1 MSNLVIFLGPPG
13 AGKGTQAAKIS
24 KEKNLAHISTGDML
38 REAVKNETTLGLTAK
53 TIMARGDY
61 VPDDL
66 LLEIINERVGQD
78 DCKNGF
84 ILDGYPRN
92 EVQAK
97 SLDSILS
104 KSNNSIDGILQID
117 VDFSVLEKRIE
128 GRAQDNNS
136 EIREDDNL
144 QVMKKRLKVYI
155 DQTEPL
161 ISYYSNHKNFI
172 VINGMND
179 ISKVSEDIKIN
190 LTKLK

>member
-1 MSNLVIFLGPPG
+1 MIIILLGPPG
-13 AGKGTQAAKIS
+13 AGKGTQAAFI
-24 KEKNLAHISTGDML
+24 KEKFNIAHISTGDML
-38 REAVKNETTLGLTAK
+38 REAVKNETSLGLTAK
-53 TIMARGDY
+53 AIMARGDY

-66 LLEIINERVGQD
+66 LLEIINERVSQD

-97 SLDSILS
+97 SLDAILS

>member
-1 MSNLVIFLGPPG
+1 MIIILLGPPG
-13 AGKGTQAAKIS
+13 AGKGTQAAFI
-24 KEKNLAHISTGDML
+24 KEYFNVAHISTGDML

-53 TIMARGDY
+53 EIMARGDY

-66 LLEIINERVGQD
+66 LLEIINERVGED

-92 EVQAK
+92 ETQAK
-97 SLDSILS
+97 SLDAILNQ
-104 KSNNSIDGILQID
+104 SNNSIDGIIQID
-117 VDFSVLEKRIE
+117 VDFSVLENRIE
-128 GRAQDNNS
+128 GRAKDNNS

>member
-1 MSNLVIFLGPPG
+1 MNLIIFGPPG
-13 AGKGTQAAKIS
+13 AGKGTQAAFI
-24 KEKNLAHISTGDML
+24 KEYFNVAHISTGDML

-53 TIMARGDY
+53 EIMARGDY

-66 LLEIINERVGQD
+66 LLEIINERVGED

-92 EVQAK
+92 ETQAK
-97 SLDSILS
+97 SLDGILS
-104 KSNNSIDGILQID
+104 QSNNSIDGIIQID
-117 VDFSVLEKRIE
+117 VDFSVLENRIE
-128 GRAQDNNS
+128 GRAKDNNS

-144 QVMKKRLKVYI
+144 QVMKKRLQVYV

>member
-1 MSNLVIFLGPPG
+1 MIIILLGPPG
-13 AGKGTQAAKIS
+13 AGKGTQAAFI
-24 KEKNLAHISTGDML
+24 KEKFNIAHISTGDML
-38 REAVKNETTLGLTAK
+38 REAVKNETSLGLTAK
-53 TIMARGDY
+53 AIMARGDY

-66 LLEIINERVGQD
+66 LLEIINERIGHD

-97 SLDSILS
+97 SLDTILS

-172 VINGMND
+172 VINGMSD

>member
-1 MSNLVIFLGPPG
+1 MIIILLGPPG
-13 AGKGTQAAKIS
+13 AGKGTQAAFI
-24 KEKNLAHISTGDML
+24 KEYFNVAHISTGDML

-53 TIMARGDY
+53 EIMARGDY

-66 LLEIINERVGQD
+66 QLEIINERVGED

-92 EVQAK
+92 ETQAK
-97 SLDSILS
+97 SLDAILNQ
-104 KSNNSIDGILQID
+104 SNNSIDGIIQID
-117 VDFSVLEKRIE
+117 VDFSVLENRIE
-128 GRAQDNNS
+128 GRAKDNNS

-144 QVMKKRLKVYI
+144 QVMKKRLQVYV

>member
-1 MSNLVIFLGPPG
+1 MIIILLGPPG
-13 AGKGTQAAKIS
+13 AGKGTQAAFI
-24 KEKNLAHISTGDML
+24 KEQFNIAHISTGDML
-38 REAVKNETTLGLTAK
+38 REAGKNETKLVLTAK
-53 TIMARGDY
+53 AIMARGDY

-66 LLEIINERVGQD
+66 LLEIINERVSQD

-97 SLDSILS
+97 SLDAILGQS
-104 KSNNSIDGILQID
+104 SNSIDCILQID
-117 VDFSVLEKRIE
+117 VDFSILEKRIE
-128 GRAQDNNS
+128 GRAQDNNT

-144 QVMKKRLKVYI
+144 QVMKKRLQVYV

>member
-1 MSNLVIFLGPPG
+1 MIIILLGPPG
-13 AGKGTQAAKIS
+13 AGKGTQAAFI
-24 KEKNLAHISTGDML
+24 KEYFNVAHISTGDML
-38 REAVKNETTLGLTAK
+38 REAVKNETTLGLSAK
-53 TIMARGDY
+53 EIMARGDY

-66 LLEIINERVGQD
+66 LLEIINERVSED

-92 EVQAK
+92 ETQAK
-97 SLDSILS
+97 SLDGILS
-104 KSNNSIDGILQID
+104 QSNNSIDGIIQID
-117 VDFSVLEKRIE
+117 VDFSVLENRIE
-128 GRAQDNNS
+128 GRAKDNNS

-144 QVMKKRLKVYI
+144 QVMKKRLQVYV

>member
-1 MSNLVIFLGPPG
+1 MIIILLGPPG
-13 AGKGTQAAKIS
+13 AGKGTQAAFI
-24 KEKNLAHISTGDML
+24 KEKFNIAHISTGDML
-38 REAVKNETTLGLTAK
+38 REAVKNETSLGLTAK

-66 LLEIINERVGQD
+66 LLEIINERVSQD

-97 SLDSILS
+97 SLDAILS

-144 QVMKKRLKVYI
+144 QVMKKRLQVYV

>member
-1 MSNLVIFLGPPG
+1 MIIILLGPPG
-13 AGKGTQAAKIS
+13 AGKGTQAAFI
-24 KEKNLAHISTGDML
+24 KEYFNVAHISTGDML
-38 REAVKNETTLGLTAK
+38 REAVKNETTLGLSAK
-53 TIMARGDY
+53 EIMARGDY

-66 LLEIINERVGQD
+66 LLEIINERVGED

-92 EVQAK
+92 ETQAK
-97 SLDSILS
+97 SLDAILS
-104 KSNNSIDGILQID
+104 QSNNSIDGIIQID
-117 VDFSVLEKRIE
+117 VDFSVLENRIE
-128 GRAQDNNS
+128 GRAKDNNS

-144 QVMKKRLKVYI
+144 QVMKKRLQVYV

>member
-1 MSNLVIFLGPPG
+1 MIIILLGPPG
-13 AGKGTQAAKIS
+13 AGKGTQAAFI
-24 KEKNLAHISTGDML
+24 KEYFNVAHISTGDML
-38 REAVKNETTLGLTAK
+38 REAVKNETTLGLSAK
-53 TIMARGDY
+53 EIMARGDY

-66 LLEIINERVGQD
+66 LLEIINERVGED

-92 EVQAK
+92 ETQAK
-97 SLDSILS
+97 SLDGILS
-104 KSNNSIDGILQID
+104 QSNNSIDGIIQID
-117 VDFSVLEKRIE
+117 VDFSVLENRIE
-128 GRAQDNNS
+128 GRAKDNNS

-144 QVMKKRLKVYI
+144 QVMKKRLQVYV

>member
-1 MSNLVIFLGPPG
+1 MIIILLGPPG
-13 AGKGTQAAKIS
+13 AGKGTQAAFI
-24 KEKNLAHISTGDML
+24 KEYFDVAHISTGDML
-38 REAVKNETTLGLTAK
+38 REAVKNETTLGLSAK
-53 TIMARGDY
+53 EIMARGDY

-66 LLEIINERVGQD
+66 LLEIINERVSED

-92 EVQAK
+92 ETQAK
-97 SLDSILS
+97 SLDGILS
-104 KSNNSIDGILQID
+104 QSNNSIDGIIQID
-117 VDFSVLEKRIE
+117 VDFSVLENRIE
-128 GRAQDNNS
+128 GRAKDNNS

-144 QVMKKRLKVYI
+144 QVMKKRLQVYV

>member
-1 MSNLVIFLGPPG
+1 MIIILLGPPG
-13 AGKGTQAAKIS
+13 AGKGTQAAFI
-24 KEKNLAHISTGDML
+24 KEKFNIAHISTGDML
-38 REAVKNETTLGLTAK
+38 REAVKNETSLGLTAK
-53 TIMARGDY
+53 AIMARGDY

-97 SLDSILS
+97 SLDTILS

-155 DQTEPL
+155 EQTEPL

>member
-1 MSNLVIFLGPPG
+1 MIIILLGPPG
-13 AGKGTQAAKIS
+13 AGKGTQATFI
-24 KEKNLAHISTGDML
+24 KNEFNIAHISTGDML
-38 REAVKNETTLGLTAK
+38 REAVKNETSLGVTAK
-53 TIMARGDY
+53 EIMARGDY
-61 VPDDL
+61 VPDNL
-66 LLEIINERVGQD
+66 LLEIIKERISEN
-78 DCKNGF
+78 DCDNGF

-92 EVQAK
+92 EIQAE
-97 SLDSILS
+97 SLDLILNES
-104 KSNNSIDGILQID
+104 GMSIDSIIQID
-117 VDFSVLEKRIE
+117 VDFSILEKRIE
-128 GRAQDNNS
+128 GRAQESNT

-144 QVMKKRLKVYI
+144 QVMKKRLQVYV

>member
-1 MSNLVIFLGPPG
+1 MIIILLGPPG
-13 AGKGTQAAKIS
+13 AGKGTQAAFI
-24 KEKNLAHISTGDML
+24 KEYFNVAHISTGDML

-53 TIMARGDY
+53 EIMARGDY

-66 LLEIINERVGQD
+66 LLEIINERVGED

-92 EVQAK
+92 ETQAK
-97 SLDSILS
+97 SLDAILNQ
-104 KSNNSIDGILQID
+104 SNNSIDGIIQID
-117 VDFSVLEKRIE
+117 VDFSVLENRIE
-128 GRAQDNNS
+128 GRAKDNNS

-144 QVMKKRLKVYI
+144 QVMKKRLQVYVN
-155 DQTEPL
+155 QTEPL

>member
-1 MSNLVIFLGPPG
+1 MIIILLGPPG
-13 AGKGTQAAKIS
+13 AGKGTQAAFI
-24 KEKNLAHISTGDML
+24 KEYFNVAHISTGDML
-38 REAVKNETTLGLTAK
+38 SEAVKNETTLGLTAK
-53 TIMARGDY
+53 EIMARGDY

-66 LLEIINERVGQD
+66 LLEIINERVGED

-92 EVQAK
+92 ETQAK
-97 SLDSILS
+97 SLDGILS
-104 KSNNSIDGILQID
+104 QSNNSIDGIIQID
-117 VDFSVLEKRIE
+117 VDFSVLENRIE
-128 GRAQDNNS
+128 GRAKDNNS

-144 QVMKKRLKVYI
+144 QVMKKRLQVYV

>member
-1 MSNLVIFLGPPG
+1 MIIILLGPPG
-13 AGKGTQAAKIS
+13 AGKGTQAAFI
-24 KEKNLAHISTGDML
+24 KEYFNVAHISTGDML
-38 REAVKNETTLGLTAK
+38 REAVKNETTLGLSAK
-53 TIMARGDY
+53 EIMARGDY

-66 LLEIINERVGQD
+66 LLEIINERVSED

-92 EVQAK
+92 ETQAK
-97 SLDSILS
+97 SLDAILNQ
-104 KSNNSIDGILQID
+104 SNNSIDGIIQID
-117 VDFSVLEKRIE
+117 VDFSVLENRIE
-128 GRAQDNNS
+128 GRAKDNNS

-144 QVMKKRLKVYI
+144 QVMKKRLQVYV

>member
-1 MSNLVIFLGPPG
+1 MIIILLGPPG
-13 AGKGTQAAKIS
+13 AGKGTQAAFI
-24 KEKNLAHISTGDML
+24 KEYFNVAHISTGDML
-38 REAVKNETTLGLTAK
+38 REAVKNETILGLTAK
-53 TIMARGDY
+53 EIMARGDY

-66 LLEIINERVGQD
+66 LLEIINERVGED

-92 EVQAK
+92 ETQAK
-97 SLDSILS
+97 SLDGILS
-104 KSNNSIDGILQID
+104 QSNNSIDGIIQID
-117 VDFSVLEKRIE
+117 VDFSVLENRIE
-128 GRAQDNNS
+128 GRAKDNNS

-144 QVMKKRLKVYI
+144 QVMKKRLQVYV